1 MTLFRYLCDV
11 PVNKSIINV
20 VSWCRSVYGS
30 SAQSSKGARVMGKP
44 SERLRK
50 DILLVF
56 LLCSKSNLPVVRVV
70 SLATGGQNRLGQT
83 IH

>member
-1 MTLFRYLCDV
+1 
-11 PVNKSIINV
+11 
-20 VSWCRSVYGS
+20 
-30 SAQSSKGARVMGKP
+30 MGKP